1 MKTDG
6 YIFTPEL
13 LQWRYFHRPV
23 VVQVLVHVL
32 LSSAHNEASAATLSY
47 RDMALQLHT
56 TVKTIRVAIDVLI
69 AEKIITKCSAPRAS
83 TKLYVNSS
91 HPLSHC
97 IIPWQRDQGAQA
109 TAQYGAQIGAHTR
122 AQISQLQQSENQGC
136 KVYYQDE
143 RGTDWGA
150 VMGID
155 GAQPRAQQK
164 RGAQQKAQSRAQIS
178 QLQQSE
184 NQGCKVYYQ
193 DERGTDWGAVM
204 GIDGAQPRAQ
214 QKRGAQ
220 QKAQSR
226 AQISQSQTSDNQ
238 DSYKDLDETKG
249 TDKDKAKGTLAR
261 EGKKEK
267 TETKENLSPEPPLK
281 EKKEKKERRQ
291 ERAHT
296 QTQKKEKEKKVEDS
310 EIKFAEVLRLF
321 NRLFLGTQVKP
332 ISKMTPDRKKLV
344 AKFISDYSY
353 EEVETM
359 LRKALNSDLLSGRKD
374 GGCYISFNWL
384 FNPKNYEPLMEGTFD
399 NPTVAASAKK
409 KPQPASSPVASAP
422 PQPQHEETN
431 EEIEARLRQ
440 KEERKKAIEREQTEA
455 LRQKYLGW
463 IEASKKNPDG
473 SMAKM
478 VRKAYKDGKLAELG
492 ITWNPSVAEEE
503 QSLADLDDQT
513 QSYLQSLLSD

>member
-23 VVQVLVHVL
+23 VVQVLIHVL

-47 RDMALQLHT
+47 RDLALQLHT
-56 TVKTIRVAIDVLI
+56 TVKAIRVAIEVLI

-97 IIPWQRDQGAQA
+97 IHPWQRDQGAQI
-109 TAQYGAQIGAHTR
+109 TAHFGAQIG
-122 AQISQLQQSENQGC
+122 
-136 KVYYQDE
+136 
-143 RGTDWGA
+143 
-150 VMGID
+150 
-155 GAQPRAQQK
+155 
-164 RGAQQKAQSRAQIS
+164 AQSRAQIPNI
-178 QLQQSE
+178 QQSD
-184 NQGCKVYYQ
+184 NQGSKVHRQ
-193 DERGTDWGAVM
+193 AEKGTDEGTVKGTKGAQSRAQPKQ
-204 GIDGAQPRAQ
+204 GAQPR
-214 QKRGAQ
+214 
-220 QKAQSR
+220 AQSR
-226 AQISQSQTSDNQ
+226 AQISQSETPLNKG
-238 DSYKDLDETKG
+238 DSKDSSKVKG

-261 EGKKEK
+261 KGKKETK
-267 TETKENLSPEPPLK
+267 ETKESLSPEPPI
-281 EKKEKKERRQ
+281 KEKKERKERRQ
-291 ERAHT
+291 KRAPT
-296 QTQKKEKEKKVEDS
+296 QTQKKEKEKKSVDAETQFS
-310 EIKFAEVLRLF
+310 EVLRLF

-353 EEVETM
+353 DDVEPM

-399 NPTVAASAKK
+399 NPTITASAGKK
-409 KPQPASSPVASAP
+409 TAPKPPNCLPAESPKPQ
-422 PQPQHEETN
+422 QEETN
-431 EEIEARLRQ
+431 EEIEARLKQ
-440 KEERKKAIEREQTEA
+440 KEEAQRAKEKAETDA
-455 LRQKYLGW
+455 LRQKYLEW
-463 IEASKKNPDG
+463 IESAAQNPHG

-478 VRKAYKDGKLAELG
+478 VRQAYDNGTLARLG
-492 ITWNPSVAEEE
+492 IVWNPSVAEEE

-513 QSYLQSLLSD
+513 QSYLQSLLRD